1 MVSRK
6 ILYILIVFLSML
18 FMIFYSKYFPV
29 ILFIELLVLPIIL
42 AVIMLCISKKLSIKI
57 QSQNEFSSKN
67 KETNIK
73 LYINNLSRFPLSKA
87 DINVVGLLAA
97 QVMEK
102 AIIKAVK
109 EADSSYGFLSHK
121 DLKFNV

>member
-1 MVSRK
+1 MVLEEPFALAHTMFDGDT
-6 ILYILIVFLSML
+6 IFTLS
-18 FMIFYSKYFPV
+18 S
-29 ILFIELLVLPIIL
+29 
-42 AVIMLCISKKLSIKI
+42 
-57 QSQNEFSSKN
+57 N
-67 KETNIK
+67 KV
-73 LYINNLSRFPLSKA
+73 KA